1 MQSQEIKIGL
11 AILITVIVVGGGAY
25 FLWGNKG
32 PEIVNLEKNNSAFT
46 QSSKEYAVMGSELW
60 NAFACSSWASIT
72 GDTREQE
79 KLFLFGYNQG
89 QKFLSALRAEKIKQE
104 DLSQEVP
111 IGVTMLLQGPSDE
124 FILGGIYRAAQDE
137 ALKEVFNT
145 DNKFNSDEMQKL
157 IAGNKFRDGNCQ
169 LIGQ

>member
-1 MQSQEIKIGL
+1 MQSQELRIGL
-11 AILITVIVVGGGAY
+11 AVLITAIVVGGGVYY
-25 FLWGNKG
+25 FSGNKNI
-32 PEIVNLEKNNSAFT
+32 ETANLKQESSVFT
-46 QSSKEYAVMGSELW
+46 QSSKEYAMMGSELW
-60 NAFACSSWASIT
+60 DAFACSSWSSII
-72 GDTREQE
+72 GDAKEQ
-79 KLFLFGYNQG
+79 KRLFLFGYNQG

-137 ALKEVFNT
+137 ALKEVFDAGNE
-145 DNKFNSDEMQKL
+145 FNSDEMQKL
-157 IAGNKFRDGNCQ
+157 IAENKFRDGNCQ